1 VIYLYPATSRG
12 ASLWSMNPGTHRG
25 SANHLERGS
34 AGQRLPAHLC
44 PVLEQLLLGVP
55 DATASRRLNMSPRTF
70 SRRVAELLELLGVAT
85 RFQGGVLAA
94 QLGWTPAPDEGYQVP
109 QVIAAERHLAVD
121 QWIPARSSRS
131 RFARPFICRYP
142 PRNRYAVV
150 LVVQSFRSG
159 DETTPLYA
167 IISSAQKVIRR
178 QDGEGA

>member
-12 ASLWSMNPGTHRG
+12 ASLWSMNPGTHRR
-25 SANHLERGS
+25 SANHLDRGS

-109 QVIAAERHLAVD
+109 QVIAAERH
-121 QWIPARSSRS
+121 
-131 RFARPFICRYP
+131 
-142 PRNRYAVV
+142 
-150 LVVQSFRSG
+150 
-159 DETTPLYA
+159 
-167 IISSAQKVIRR
+167 
-178 QDGEGA
+178 